1 MTHQIRTVKPEI
13 RILGIDACRD
23 GTIVGAIVR
32 GGLYLDG
39 ILNLKETITGK
50 VSEQIQ
56 QSRYHPEL
64 RVIMLHDPKGRL
76 NIRQLGK
83 TTGLPV
89 IAITKTRLRLRHN
102 YTLEKKNKII
112 YASSQL
118 NPETI
123 KQVIH
128 LSWTIDDLPEPV
140 RIAHLLV
147 NSISSRPFSR

>member
-23 GTIVGAIVR
+23 GAIVGAIVR

-39 ILNLKETITGK
+39 ILNFQGTITGK

-56 QSRYHPEL
+56 QSRYYLEL

-76 NIRQLGK
+76 NIGQLWK

-89 IAITKTRLRLRHN
+89 IAITKTRLRLRNNH
-102 YTLEKKNKII
+102 TLDRK
-112 YASSQL
+112 S
-118 NPETI
+118 
-123 KQVIH
+123 V
-128 LSWTIDDLPEPV
+128 V
-140 RIAHLLV
+140 
-147 NSISSRPFSR
+147 